1 MRSAPPPLEHR
12 PPLEVLEHRMHNSQI
27 SIGLSFTNACGRP
40 RRAAARLA
48 AAAMLAGGLAGCSF
62 NSPDAAS
69 GSQSVGIDGVTAQQ
83 ARAIAREA
91 YLYGTPMV
99 ASYQTMYAFGID
111 KNNPQY
117 KGPFNT
123 VSSAARA
130 FTPEDQGYA
139 APNSD
144 TPYSFAV
151 LDLRAEPV
159 VITVPPMEA
168 RRYFAL
174 QLMDL
179 YTHNFAYIGSRST
192 GNGGGRFL
200 VAGPRWNGKA
210 PAGITKV
217 FKSETEL
224 VNLVGRTQ
232 LFNAADLPNVKRIQ
246 SRYKVQTLSA
256 FRKQRPPAPAAE
268 VDWIPAESPAQLRS
282 SLEFYNQLAF
292 LLQFAPTHASERSLR
307 ERFASLGIRPG
318 QPFRTE
324 GINPALR
331 RVLQEGMHDGQ
342 NDIDKNRE
350 ALEGRTDALYGDRNT
365 LKNDYL
371 ARATGT
377 QVGLGGSSR
386 QEAQSLVLDKDGNGQ
401 LLDGMNQ
408 YTLRFAPRGL
418 PPVRAFW
425 SMAMYR
431 LPDQQLVPNPIKR
444 YLINSSTL
452 PSLKRDADGGVTLYI
467 QPESPGK
474 SKESNWLPAPQGP
487 FMVTM
492 RYYWPKPALLDGKW
506 ETPSIRRAA
515 R

>member
-1 MRSAPPPLEHR
+1 MRDRHISTGSILAGSRHR
-12 PPLEVLEHRMHNSQI
+12 
-27 SIGLSFTNACGRP
+27 FA
-40 RRAAARLA
+40 RAAFRLA
-48 AAAMLAGGLAGCSF
+48 AAAMLAGALAGCSF

-69 GSQSVGIDGVTAQQ
+69 GSQSVGIDGVSAQQ

-99 ASYQTMYAFGID
+99 ASYQAMYAFSID
-111 KNNPQY
+111 KSSSQY

-123 VSSAARA
+123 VNSVARL
-130 FTPEDQGYA
+130 FTPEDKA
-139 APNSD
+139 SATPNSD

-159 VITVPPMEA
+159 VISVPPMEPG
-168 RRYFAL
+168 RYFAL

-200 VAGPRWNGKA
+200 VAGPRWNGKT

-232 LFNAADLPNVKRIQ
+232 LFNAADLNNVKRIQ
-246 SRYKVQTLSA
+246 SRYKIQTLSS
-256 FRKQRPPAPAAE
+256 FRRQRPPAPAAE
-268 VDWIPAESPAQLRS
+268 VHWVPAEPPAQLRS

-292 LLQFAPTHASERSLR
+292 LLQFAPAHASEAPLR
-307 ERFASLGIRPG
+307 ERFASIGLRPG
-318 QPFRTE
+318 EPFQTDN
-324 GINPALR
+324 IHPALR
-331 RVLQEGMHDGQ
+331 RALQEGMHDGQ
-342 NDIDKNRE
+342 NDIDKKRE
-350 ALEGRTDALYGDRNT
+350 ALNGRTDGLYGDRKALN
-365 LKNDYL
+365 NNYL
-371 ARATGT
+371 ARATGA
-377 QVGLGGSSR
+377 QVALGGGSR
-386 QEAQSLVLDKDGNGQ
+386 EEVLAPVLEKDAYGQ
-401 LLDGMNQ
+401 LLDGRNS
-408 YTLRFAPRGL
+408 YTLRFPPRGL

-425 SMAMYR
+425 SMTMYR

-452 PSLKRDADGGVTLYI
+452 RSLKRDADGGVTIYI

-487 FMVTM
+487 FMVAM
-492 RYYWPKPALLDGKW
+492 RYYWPKPAMLDGKW
-506 ETPSIRRAA
+506 TQPEIRRVA